1 MAPPLL
7 GKRSQPFSDPV
18 WDVMSKSE
26 ALSAG
31 PRSDFAAIG
40 ALNIER
46 LTRRALTQRALD
58 AMTPGAQPL
67 AVAFCNAHTAEI
79 ALRDRTYREA
89 LDRFCVVNDGI
100 GMEIA
105 VRILERRGFP
115 ENLNGTDFVPALFA
129 DAPKGARVYLLGAAP
144 GVAEEAGRRFIQR
157 FPHLELV
164 GVRHGYFRPEEE
176 DDVVRGVAAA
186 RPDILLVAL
195 GNPAQEL
202 FIARNFDALG
212 AKTMF
217 GVGALLD
224 FAAERVARAPA
235 WMRKAKLEWAFRLA
249 QEPGRL
255 LRRYTIETAAFL
267 IAVLRLRVLEEAQ

>member
-46 LTRRALTQRALD
+46 LTRRALSQRALD

-176 DDVVRGVAAA
+176 DDVVRGGAAA
-186 RPDILLVAL
+186 RPGILLVSV

-202 FIARNFDALG
+202 YIARNTDALS
-212 AKTMF
+212 AKTMS
-217 GVGALLD
+217 GGG
-224 FAAERVARAPA
+224 
-235 WMRKAKLEWAFRLA
+235 AKLTVAMCW
-249 QEPGRL
+249 
-255 LRRYTIETAAFL
+255 
-267 IAVLRLRVLEEAQ
+267 LRVFWRSTSRSRAANTSVSGSVGTGIGGTSGLRSLVGGA

>member
-1 MAPPLL
+1 MTI
-7 GKRSQPFSDPV
+7 SDP
-18 WDVMSKSE
+18 KI
-26 ALSAG
+26 AG
-31 PRSDFAAIG
+31 SRSDFAAIG
-40 ALNIER
+40 ALCIER
-46 LTRRALTQRALD
+46 TTRRDLTQRVLMALAPD
-58 AMTPGAQPL
+58 AEPL

-79 ALRDRTYREA
+79 ALRDRKYREA

-100 GMEIA
+100 GLEIA

-115 ENLNGTDFVPALFA
+115 ENLNGTDFIPAMFA
-129 DAPKGARVYLLGAAP
+129 DLPRGTRLYLLGAAP
-144 GVAEEAGRRFIQR
+144 GVAEEAGRRFVAR

-164 GVRHGYFRPEEE
+164 GARHGYFRPEDE
-176 DDVVRGVAAA
+176 DEVVRAVAAT

-212 AKTMF
+212 ARAMF
-217 GVGALLD
+217 GVGALFD

-235 WMRKAKLEWAFRLA
+235 WMRKAKLEWAFRVA

-255 LRRYTIETAAFL
+255 LRRYTVETVAFL

>member
-7 GKRSQPFSDPV
+7 GERSHRLGDPV
-18 WDVMSKSE
+18 WDVMSKPE
-26 ALSAG
+26 ALPPGS
-31 PRSDFAAIG
+31 RSDFAAIG
-40 ALNIER
+40 GLNIER
-46 LTRRALTQRALD
+46 LTRRALTQRVLQALS
-58 AMTPGAQPL
+58 PGASPL

-79 ALRDRTYREA
+79 ALRDRQYRAA
-89 LDRFCVVNDGI
+89 LDQFCVVNDGI
-100 GMEIA
+100 GLEIA

-115 ENLNGTDFVPALFA
+115 ENLNGTDFVPALFG
-129 DAPKGARVYLLGAAP
+129 DLPEGSRIYLLGAAP
-144 GVAEEAGRRFIQR
+144 GVAEEAGRRFVQR
-157 FPHLELV
+157 FPHLKLA
-164 GVRHGYFRPEEE
+164 GARHGYFRPEEE

-186 RPDILLVAL
+186 RPDVLLVAL

-255 LRRYTIETAAFL
+255 LRRYTIETATFL